1 MVNFLAANHFNQYD
15 LGGWDTGLTN
25 QVIDIR
31 KYPSIAVEKE
41 DGNFITD
48 SDKYKYF
55 VNTKGWDFQIRWKDQ
70 STSWLSTANSKASNP
85 I

>member
-1 MVNFLAANHFNQYD
+1 MVNFLAENHFNQYN

-48 SDKYKYF
+48 SDK
-55 VNTKGWDFQIRWKDQ
+55 
-70 STSWLSTANSKASNP
+70 
-85 I
+85 